1 MVPSSL
7 GADVVTNSADQRR
20 RPAGMLE
27 DEILAA
33 LWRGEQPMSPAEV
46 QASLGG
52 VLAYTTVMT
61 TLARLHRKGMATRSR
76 EGRGYVYSPSVDEAG
91 HTAAA
96 MNALLRRRRDHAAV
110 LARFIADLPPED
122 ERLLLRLLHDPHTP

>member
-1 MVPSSL
+1 MTNAPSR
-7 GADVVTNSADQRR
+7 RR

-27 DEILAA
+27 DEVLAA
-33 LWRGEQPMSPAEV
+33 LWQGEGPMSPAEV
-46 QASLGG
+46 QSSLGD

-61 TLARLHRKGMATRSR
+61 TLARLHRKGMATRAR
-76 EGRGYVYSPSVDEAG
+76 EGRGYVYAASVDEAA

-110 LARFIADLPPED
+110 LARFVADLAPED
-122 ERLLLRLLHDPHTP
+122 ERLLLSLLREQDVT